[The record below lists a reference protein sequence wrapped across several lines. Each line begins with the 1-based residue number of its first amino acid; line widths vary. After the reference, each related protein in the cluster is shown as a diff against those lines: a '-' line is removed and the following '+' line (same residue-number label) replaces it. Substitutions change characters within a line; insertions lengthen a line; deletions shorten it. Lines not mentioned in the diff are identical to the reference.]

1 MFFSETRE
9 EVLHTNPADLTDT
22 KGLDGGQTGS
32 RYLKAAAKK
41 QTFIYR
47 DIENEKQNQRIRW
60 NFSLTRSHTMGFRFP
75 A

>member
-9 EVLHTNPADLTDT
+9 EVLHTNPADQTDS

-47 DIENEKQNQRIRW
+47 DAENEKQNQRIRW